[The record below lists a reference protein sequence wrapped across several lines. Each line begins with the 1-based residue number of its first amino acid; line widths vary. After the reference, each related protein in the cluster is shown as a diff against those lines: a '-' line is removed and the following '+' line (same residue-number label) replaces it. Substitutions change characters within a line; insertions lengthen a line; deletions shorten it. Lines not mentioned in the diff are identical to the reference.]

1 METNGF
7 YGVSREPVRPS
18 QPDGEELGTP
28 SDGAMPAIG
37 TVLRGTYRIVRP
49 IAGGGCG
56 EVFAAAH
63 TRLGCEVAIKFLH
76 PNLAG
81 PAQALARFWREAE
94 TASTIRHPHIVQ
106 ILDFN
111 VSERGVP
118 FLVMELLEGRPLSK
132 DMVSGTPF
140 EPGDA
145 VHIIDQIAQGMQ
157 AAHSH
162 GIVHLDLKPD
172 NVILISMDGRDD
184 FVKVIDFGISQ
195 ASWRERPTDEPNV
208 AGTPEFMAPEQA
220 AGLVNEI
227 DHRTDQFSL
236 ASLAYALLTG
246 QMPFSGHNLP
256 ALLSRVMNESP
267 LPPSQ
272 LAPWLGAGVDAV
284 IAQAMSKRSADRY
297 SGIVAFAE
305 ALRLAIDGV
314 AVVQRRAKA
323 AQESG
328 RHFERR
334 ATVPASEA
342 VDQPRPSRRLNTAQF
357 IRRAR
362 REIQGR
368 KSRVILL
375 ALAAAAVF
383 AWFSPFTR
391 DVTRAAWHQAEA
403 EARRAVGRPSAIR

>member
-1 METNGF
+1 VRT
-7 YGVSREPVRPS
+7 YASYSVSQEPVGRP
-18 QPDGEELGTP
+18 
-28 SDGAMPAIG
+28 GAIPPIG
-37 TVLRGTYRIVRP
+37 TVLWGTYRIVRA

-111 VSERGVP
+111 VSEQDVP
-118 FLVMELLEGRPLSK
+118 FLVMELLEGRPLTK

-140 EPGDA
+140 EPADA
-145 VHIIDQIAQGMQ
+145 IHIVDQIAQGMQ
-157 AAHSH
+157 AAHAH

-195 ASWRERPTDEPNV
+195 ASWRQRPVDEPNV

-220 AGLVNEI
+220 AGLVDEI

-236 ASLAYALLTG
+236 ASLAYTLLTG
-246 QMPFSGHNLP
+246 EMPFSGRNLG
-256 ALLSRVMNESP
+256 ALLLRVMSEAP
-267 LPPSQ
+267 VPPSQ
-272 LAPWLGAGVDAV
+272 RVPWLGPGVDAV
-284 IAQAMSKRSADRY
+284 LAQAMSKRSADRY
-297 SGIVAFAE
+297 SSIVVFAE
-305 ALRLAIDGV
+305 ALRLAVDGL
-314 AVVQRRAKA
+314 ATVQRRVTSAPA
-323 AQESG
+323 SG
-328 RHFERR
+328 RHFERP
-334 ATVPASEA
+334 ATVPASQV
-342 VDQPRPSRRLNTAQF
+342 VDDPMPSRRLNTAQF
-357 IRRAR
+357 IRTAR
-362 REIQGR
+362 RQFRGR

-403 EARRAVGRPSAIR
+403 EARRMIGRPSAIR